1 MSFEYSDGRYLQPV
15 KTFHELDI
23 PPDPGRGFDMQC
35 PGVRVGDTFAFFN
48 EEKTR
53 YAMFRFVNWFQPSP
67 EFPAVAQ
74 FQQLVT
80 NVGITLSM
88 WQIGELNRLRR
99 IRPVSGKGAAAR
111 NLPGAAA
118 TVTEDQRK
126 AAHRRMAY
134 VDACYLRMIELRARE
149 LTRKQR
155 ADVIAEVAKEI
166 NDPKLPCVNS
176 VYNWINR
183 DKSGGRFDRLLNF
196 VRQGNSGNYGPRD
209 GSEVVRAMQEAVNLA
224 VQAGGQWGM
233 VQAILMA
240 LAQPDGDFHH
250 IRDLLLNEDGTCRHS
265 DRTIQRRLHDLNEYE
280 RDALDFGRDYA
291 ETKHMIR
298 LRQVRPNA
306 PLEIVDVDH
315 AVMNI
320 VGIDPELAIAYGRPH
335 ILTFR
340 DRHSGIV
347 IGFSISFQ
355 PPSYESFFEGL
366 QHMLFEKSIDPL
378 SGAMYPWWGHPL
390 KLGTDNAKHLIGLN
404 LTESLK
410 ELGIQTVAYRP
421 ARGWEKGAEEHLF
434 HILDRAVANRLPGA
448 TGHSIV
454 ERMKYDEEMQKA
466 MPKMTLP
473 QIRGYLTYYFA
484 YIHHLKPTQGL
495 GELATFQGIPDELW
509 REGIKRAPEP
519 PLIDPEIFVRIAGQ
533 FAEVSLNAKK
543 GFVWDHITYVSPELL
558 FLSTQRASKGRK
570 FKARRSPWNLGVAW
584 IQDPYA
590 KTERWLEVP
599 AAPADQPYA
608 NGLRYYE
615 HRWIRKYL
623 REKMKKAANSA
634 NLLLAKMELAKSV
647 IKAHQAHG
655 TIKTGRKLAA
665 LYERTVGKF
674 AMSRRYTMA
683 NANFGEDYTDLANP
697 AIHEAP
703 PVLSSRA
710 GLLVPFQTPNPKED
724 QPSVQAANP
733 RKQHETV
740 VSPDAD
746 FDDFDEFGGW
756 LV

>member
-1 MSFEYSDGRYLQPV
+1 MSFEYTDGRYLQPV
-15 KTFHELDI
+15 KTFHELDV

-35 PGVRVGDTFAFFN
+35 PDLRVGDTFAVFN
-48 EEKTR
+48 AEKTR
-53 YAMFRFVNWFQPSP
+53 YAMFRFINWFQPAP

-80 NVGITLSM
+80 NVSITLSI
-88 WQIGELNRLRR
+88 WQIGELNRQAR
-99 IRPVSGKGAAAR
+99 IRPVSGNGAAAR

-118 TVTEDQRK
+118 AVNDSQRK
-126 AAHRRMAY
+126 GAHRRMAY
-134 VDACYLRMIELRARE
+134 VDACYLRMIELRVRT
-149 LTRKQR
+149 LTRRQR
-155 ADVIAEVAKEI
+155 ADVIMEVAQEI
-166 NDPKLPCVNS
+166 KDPKPPCVNS
-176 VYNWINR
+176 VYNWQNR
-183 DKSGGRFDRLLNF
+183 DKNGGRFDRLLNF
-196 VRQGNSGNYGPRD
+196 CRQGNSGNYGPRE
-209 GSEVVRAMQEAVNLA
+209 GSEVVRAMQEAVHLA

-250 IRDLLLNEDGTCRHS
+250 IRDLLLNDDGTCRHS

-280 RDALDFGRDYA
+280 RDALESGRDYA

-320 VGIDPELAIAYGRPH
+320 IGIDPELAIAYGRPH

-347 IGFSISFQ
+347 VGFSISFQ

-378 SGAMYPWWGHPL
+378 SGASYPWWGRPL

-404 LTESLK
+404 IKESLK

-434 HILDRAVANRLPGA
+434 HILDKAVANRLPGA
-448 TGHSIV
+448 TGHSIA
-454 ERMKYDEEMQKA
+454 ERMKYDKEMQKA

-473 QIRGYLTYYFA
+473 QIRGFMTYYLA

-495 GELATFQGIPDELW
+495 GELATFQGVPQEIW
-509 REGIKRAPEP
+509 REGIKKAPAP

-533 FAEVSLNAKK
+533 FADVPIDPKK
-543 GFVWDHITYVSPELL
+543 GFVWDDIRYVSPELL

-615 HRWIRKYL
+615 HRWIKKYL
-623 REKMKKAANSA
+623 REKMKKAVNAA
-634 NLLLAKMELAKSV
+634 NLLFAKMELAKAV
-647 IKAHQAHG
+647 IKAHREQG
-655 TIKTGRKLAA
+655 TIKTGRTLAA
-665 LYERTVGKF
+665 LYAQTVGKF

-683 NANFGEDYTDLANP
+683 NTEYGEDYTDLASP
-697 AIHEAP
+697 AIQEAP
-703 PVLSSRA
+703 PTLSSRA
-710 GLLVPFQTPNPKED
+710 GMTVPFNMPNPKDHE
-724 QPSVQAANP
+724 PSILQDTQTKSNDPAMAA
-733 RKQHETV
+733 
-740 VSPDAD
+740 SDI
-746 FDDFDEFGGW
+746 DFDEFGGW

>member
-1 MSFEYSDGRYLQPV
+1 MSVEYGDGRYLQPV
-15 KTFHELDI
+15 KTFHELAI

-35 PGVRVGDTFAFFN
+35 PDIRVGDTFSIFN
-48 EEKTR
+48 AEKTR
-53 YAMFRFVNWFQPSP
+53 YATFRFTGWLQPAP

-80 NVGITLSM
+80 NVGITLSI
-88 WQIGELNRLRR
+88 WQIGELNRQGR
-99 IRPVSGKGAAAR
+99 IRPISGKGAAAR

-118 TVTEDQRK
+118 TVTDDQHK
-126 AAHRRMAY
+126 SAHRRMAY
-134 VDACYLRMIELRARE
+134 IDACYLRMIELRERT
-149 LTRKQR
+149 LTRSQR
-155 ADVIAEVAKEI
+155 ADVIRKVADEI
-166 NDPKLPCVNS
+166 NDPKPPCVNS
-176 VYNWINR
+176 VYNWQNR
-183 DKSGGRFDRLLNF
+183 DKNGGRFDRLLNF
-196 VRQGNSGNYGPRD
+196 VRQGNSGNYGPRE
-209 GSEVVRAMQEAVNLA
+209 GSEVARAMQEAVDLA
-224 VQAGGQWGM
+224 IQAGGQWGM

-250 IRDLLLNEDGTCRHS
+250 IRDLLLNEDGSCRLS
-265 DRTIQRRLHDLNEYE
+265 DRTIQRKLHDLNEYE
-280 RDALDFGRDYA
+280 RDVLESGRDYA

-298 LRQVRPNA
+298 LRQLRPDA

-320 VGIDPELAIAYGRPH
+320 VGIDPDLAIAYGRPH

-340 DRHSGIV
+340 DRYSGV
-347 IGFSISFQ
+347 VVGFSISFQ

-366 QHMLFEKSIDPL
+366 QHMLFEKQIDPL
-378 SGAMYPWWGHPL
+378 SGAEYPWWGRPL

-404 LTESLK
+404 LKESLQ
-410 ELGIQTVAYRP
+410 ELGIETVAYRP

-448 TGHSIV
+448 TGHSIA
-454 ERMKYDEEMQKA
+454 ERIKFDKEMQKA

-473 QIRGYLTYYFA
+473 QIRGFLTYYLA
-484 YIHHLKPTQGL
+484 YIHHMKPTQGL
-495 GELATFQGIPDELW
+495 GDLATFQGIPADVW
-509 REGIKRAPEP
+509 AEGIKRAPEP

-533 FAEVSLNAKK
+533 FADVGLDSKK
-543 GFVWDHITYVSPELL
+543 GFVWNDITYVSPELL
-558 FLSTQRASKGRK
+558 FLATQRASKGRK

-615 HRWIRKYL
+615 HKWIKKYL
-623 REKMKKAANSA
+623 REKMKKAVNAA
-634 NLLLAKMELAKSV
+634 NLLLAKIELAKAV
-647 IKAHQAHG
+647 IAAHKAHG
-655 TIKTGRKLAA
+655 TIKTGRTLAS
-665 LYERTVGKF
+665 LYARTVGKF
-674 AMSRRYTMA
+674 AMSRRYKMA
-683 NANFGEDYTDLANP
+683 TVEYGEDYVDLADP
-697 AIHEAP
+697 AMQEAP

-710 GLLVPFQTPNPKED
+710 GLVAPFDIPNAKKHDPQVGFEIEGEKASD
-724 QPSVQAANP
+724 TDNS
-733 RKQHETV
+733 
-740 VSPDAD
+740 SDI
-746 FDDFDEFGGW
+746 DFDEFGGW

>member
-1 MSFEYSDGRYLQPV
+1 MSFEYGDGRYLQPV
-15 KTFHELDI
+15 KTFHELDV
-23 PPDPGRGFDMQC
+23 PADPGRGFDMQC
-35 PGVRVGDTFAFFN
+35 PNLRLGDTFAFFN
-48 EEKTR
+48 LEKTR

-80 NVGITLSM
+80 NVGITLSV
-88 WQIGELNRLRR
+88 WQIGELNRQGR

-118 TVTEDQRK
+118 TVTDDQRK
-126 AAHRRMAY
+126 AAHRKMAY
-134 VDACYLRMIELRARE
+134 VDACYLRMSDLKTRE

-155 ADVIAEVAKEI
+155 QGVIDETAVEI
-166 NDPKLPCVNS
+166 NDPRKPNISS
-176 VYNWINR
+176 VYNWQNR
-183 DKSGGRFDRLLNF
+183 DKYGGRFDRLINF
-196 VRQGNSGNYGPRD
+196 VRQGNSGNYGPRE
-209 GSEVVRAMQEAVNLA
+209 GSEVVRAMQEAVHLA

-240 LAQPDGDFHH
+240 LAQPDGAFHH
-250 IRDLLLNEDGTCRHS
+250 IRELLLNEDGTCRHT
-265 DRTIQRRLHDLNEYE
+265 DRTIQRRLHDLNDYE
-280 RDALDFGRDYA
+280 RDVLDSGRDYA

-298 LRQVRPNA
+298 LRQERPNA

-340 DRHSGIV
+340 DRYSGIV

-404 LTESLK
+404 ITESLK
-410 ELGIQTVAYRP
+410 ELGIETVAYRP
-421 ARGWEKGAEEHLF
+421 ARGWEKGGEEHLF

-448 TGHSIV
+448 TGHSV
-454 ERMKYDEEMQKA
+454 AERMKYDEEMQKA

-473 QIRGYLTYYFA
+473 QIRGFLTYYLA

-495 GELATFQGIPDELW
+495 GELATFQGIPDDLW
-509 REGIKRAPEP
+509 REGIKRAPAP

-533 FAEVSLNAKK
+533 FAEVRVIPKK
-543 GFVWDHITYVSPELL
+543 GFVWDDIWYVSPELL
-558 FLSTQRASKGRK
+558 FLATQRASKGRK

-599 AAPADQPYA
+599 AAPADRPYA

-615 HRWIRKYL
+615 HKWIRKFL
-623 REKMKKAANSA
+623 REKMKKAVNSA
-634 NLLLAKMELAKSV
+634 NLLFAKMELAKSV

-655 TIKTGRKLAA
+655 TIKTGRTLAA

-683 NANFGEDYTDLANP
+683 KTEYGEDYTDLANP
-697 AIHEAP
+697 AVQEAP

-710 GLLVPFQTPNPKED
+710 GLVVPFDMPSTKTHE
-724 QPSVQAANP
+724 PSVASSTHRDPN
-733 RKQHETV
+733 HETP
-740 VSPDAD
+740 SSDI
-746 FDDFDEFGGW
+746 DFDEFGGW

>member
-1 MSFEYSDGRYLQPV
+1 MSIEFSDTRYLQPV
-15 KTFHELDI
+15 KTFHELDV

-35 PGVRVGDTFAFFN
+35 PELPVGQTLAFFN
-48 EEKTR
+48 QAKTR
-53 YAMFRFVNWFQPSP
+53 YAMMRFVGWFQPSP

-80 NVGITLSM
+80 NVGITLSV
-88 WQIGELNRLRR
+88 WQIGELNRQGR

-111 NLPGAAA
+111 NLPGAAT
-118 TVTEDQRK
+118 TVTDKQRK
-126 AAHRRMAY
+126 SAHRMMAY
-134 VDACYLRMIELRARE
+134 VDACYLRMIELKARE
-149 LTRKQR
+149 LSRKQR
-155 ADVIAEVAKEI
+155 AKVIEEVAAEI
-166 NDPKLPCVNS
+166 NDPRPPCVNS
-176 VYNWINR
+176 VYNWHNR
-183 DKSGGRFDRLLNF
+183 DKHGGRFDRLLNF
-196 VRQGNSGNYGPRD
+196 VRQGNSGNYGPRE
-209 GSEVVRAMQEAVNLA
+209 GTEVARAMQEAVHLA
-224 VQAGGQWGM
+224 VQAGGQWPM

-240 LAQPDGDFHH
+240 LAQPDGEFHH
-250 IRDLLLNEDGTCRHS
+250 IRELLLHEDGTCRHS

-280 RDALDFGRDYA
+280 RDALDNGPDYA
-291 ETKHMIR
+291 ETKHMIA
-298 LRQVRPNA
+298 LRQSRPNA

-340 DRHSGIV
+340 DRFSGIV
-347 IGFSISFQ
+347 VGFSISFQ

-378 SGAMYPWWGHPL
+378 SGAVYPWWGHPL

-404 LTESLK
+404 IKESLK
-410 ELGIQTVAYRP
+410 ELGIETVAYRP

-434 HILDRAVANRLPGA
+434 HILDKAVANRLPGA
-448 TGHSIV
+448 TGHSV
-454 ERMKYDEEMQKA
+454 AERMKYDAELQKA

-473 QIRGYLTYYFA
+473 QIRGFLTYYLA

-495 GELATFQGIPDELW
+495 GELATFQGIPDEVW
-509 REGIKRAPEP
+509 RGGIKRAPAP

-533 FAEVSLNAKK
+533 HSDVSLDPKK
-543 GFVWDHITYVSPELL
+543 GFVWDHVRYVSPELL
-558 FLSTQRASKGRK
+558 FLATQRASKGRM

-599 AAPADQPYA
+599 AAPADQAYA

-615 HRWIRKYL
+615 HKWIRKYL

-647 IKAHQAHG
+647 INAHKAHG
-655 TIKTGRKLAA
+655 TIKTGRTLAA

-674 AMSRRYTMA
+674 AMSRRYTMT
-683 NANFGEDYTDLANP
+683 NTEYGEDYSDLANP
-697 AIHEAP
+697 AVQEAP

-710 GLLVPFQTPNPKED
+710 GMVMPFEIPD
-724 QPSVQAANP
+724 
-733 RKQHETV
+733 RKQYEPAIRSGSGSDQDDET
-740 VSPDAD
+740 SSDPTDID
-746 FDDFDEFGGW
+746 FDDFGGW